1 MHRHSSLQ
9 TKQLQEALAAC
20 GWKEAAE
27 KSQQD
32 SSEAFSFVTEKLEL
46 PMLTLKMDI
55 YHTGKEDANDDH
67 RFVKERLLEVAIPE
81 EPTDGT
87 AITLEDCLE
96 TYFNSRIEVKRY
108 QEHRRLTLTG
118 TRSRISFDSAKGH
131 AAHIESIEVDDSQP
145 STPLT
150 MAPTNSSLTPSPLRP
165 QSSRPKLPSIVQ
177 EYYISEKSDC
187 GSTLNDDGI
196 SQTNRPRAGS
206 VRKEVTIPAFQFFSL
221 IRKAIP
227 RST

>member
-1 MHRHSSLQ
+1 M
-9 TKQLQEALAAC
+9 
-20 GWKEAAE
+20 
-27 KSQQD
+27 
-32 SSEAFSFVTEKLEL
+32 TEKLEL
-46 PMLTLKMDI
+46 PMMTLKMDLF
-55 YHTGKEDANDDH
+55 HSGKEDANDDH

-108 QEHRRLTLTG
+108 QEHRRRTLTG
-118 TRSRISFDSAKGH
+118 TRSRISLDSTKGH
-131 AAHIESIEVDDSQP
+131 AAHIESVEVDDSQP

-150 MAPTNSSLTPSPLRP
+150 MAPMNQSLTPSPLRP
-165 QSSRPKLPSIVQ
+165 QISGQQPPSIIQ
-177 EYYISEKSDC
+177 EYYVSEKSDC
-187 GSTLNDDGI
+187 GLTLNDDGT
-196 SQTNRPRAGS
+196 SQTTRPRAGS

-221 IRKAIP
+221 IRKATP